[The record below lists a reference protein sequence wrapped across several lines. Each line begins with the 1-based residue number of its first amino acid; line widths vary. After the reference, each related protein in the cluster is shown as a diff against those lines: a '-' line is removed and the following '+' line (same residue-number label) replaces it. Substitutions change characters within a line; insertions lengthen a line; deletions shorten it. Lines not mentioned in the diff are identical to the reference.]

1 MLDKSKCYSMYTHT
15 MVELSFK
22 SNIES

>member
-1 MLDKSKCYSMYTHT
+1 MLDKSTCYSMYTHT